1 MKKIMMFVAAMVI
14 ATASANASVNEFNA
28 YEGESIQKETEAFS
42 MVSMNIPARVRIVAG
57 DEYSVSVS
65 AENIFVAEAI
75 NLNVKNDVLC
85 ISTRDIEA
93 LGDGVES
100 LVITIVSPTLP
111 AFTTS
116 DEMESTVIRDID

>member
-1 MKKIMMFVAAMVI
+1 MKKFMMFVAAMVI

-42 MVSMNIPARVRIVAG
+42 MVSMNIPARVRIVTG

-65 AENIFVAEAI
+65 AENTFVAEAI
-75 NLNVKNDVLC
+75 KCNVKDDVLS

-100 LVITIVSPTLP
+100 LVITIVCPTLP

-116 DEMESTVIRDID
+116 DEMESTVVRDID